1 HLHGLLRGGRA
12 VEEDERLAVDLARQD
27 GKILAPRQCL
37 DLAAALRVSSPRLDH
52 YNPLSVAVC
61 TVRAVRA
68 VPAHG
73 TRPSGALTASTRK
86 RAGGRPPRPPAC
98 GHTARRSGLRLGGV
112 LVAYLCAGQPRVAL
126 LLQLERQLGA
136 AGADDAPLVHDV
148 HDVGRDV
155 VEQ

>member
-1 HLHGLLRGGRA
+1 IVSPARRFASPGARDEVDGLGGVARVDHFAHAAGVNELGDLLAGALVGGGGLLAECVDPAMYVGVARRGELGHRLQHLPGLLRGGRA

-73 TRPSGALTASTRK
+73 T
-86 RAGGRPPRPPAC
+86 
-98 GHTARRSGLRLGGV
+98 
-112 LVAYLCAGQPRVAL
+112 
-126 LLQLERQLGA
+126 
-136 AGADDAPLVHDV
+136 
-148 HDVGRDV
+148 
-155 VEQ
+155 